1 MLDWGPS
8 HFKTPPTPTIQPLE
22 VVSWKRAVSVGTAV
36 SRPAAVIFFFPV
48 LPALL
53 MREFPSE
60 WVASRSRKTFFV
72 PPLVSRFSLTRS
84 LFVGALSIGYLLYS
98 LGPLSILYF
107 LPLMHLTRELLS
119 PDQGCCSNWLPP
131 QLGSALHIFQYNRL
145 AFQPALHFRI

>member
-8 HFKTPPTPTIQPLE
+8 HFKPPNSHNPTVRCCELE
-22 VVSWKRAVSVGTAV
+22 TSCVCRHSCVKTCWCD
-36 SRPAAVIFFFPV
+36 IFSI

-60 WVASRSRKTFFV
+60 WVASRSRKTFSV
-72 PPLVSRFSLTRS
+72 PPLLPHFSLTLS

-107 LPLMHLTRELLS
+107 FPLMHLTGELLS

-131 QLGSALHIFQYNRL
+131 QLGSAQHIFQYNRL
-145 AFQPALHFRI
+145 QFQPALHFRI